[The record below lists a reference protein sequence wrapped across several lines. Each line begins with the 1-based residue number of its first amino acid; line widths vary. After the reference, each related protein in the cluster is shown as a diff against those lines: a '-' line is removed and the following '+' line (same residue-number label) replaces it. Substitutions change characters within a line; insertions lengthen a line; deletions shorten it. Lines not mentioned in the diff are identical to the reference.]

1 MAATGRLE
9 RLLPACAC
17 IAVLASLSIGAST
30 HGAGAGG
37 RRMSFDNRVLL
48 NRAVVSGLRT
58 LEVLVL
64 AKEAGPDGVVS
75 GIDEIAGL
83 LTQLGGRANRTE
95 RAIAYMRVEVPTER
109 FVELVD
115 SPAIEA
121 YRIAS
126 LSRGAWYR
134 DAPPFSNADM
144 FRDYEV
150 TPIAATEPAVT
161 HADLPLLTP
170 AEARA
175 PGFTARDAGLRRS

>member
-1 MAATGRLE
+1 MADTGRLE

-30 HGAGAGG
+30 HGTGADG

-48 NRAVVSGLRT
+48 NRAVVSGVRT

-75 GIDEIAGL
+75 GIDEIARL

-109 FVELVD
+109 LLELAD
-115 SPAIEA
+115 SPAIDA
-121 YRIAS
+121 YHIAS
-126 LSRGAWYR
+126 QSKGAWYR
-134 DAPPFSNADM
+134 DAPPLSNAEMLPD
-144 FRDYEV
+144 FQV
-150 TPIAATEPAVT
+150 TPIAATQPPAT
-161 HADLPLLTP
+161 HPNLPPPPPPDAP
-170 AEARA
+170 APAFPPPA
-175 PGFTARDAGLRRS
+175 PL

>member
-1 MAATGRLE
+1 MADTGRLE

-30 HGAGAGG
+30 HGTGADG

-75 GIDEIAGL
+75 GIDEIARL
-83 LTQLGGRANRTE
+83 LTQLGGRTNRTE

-109 FVELVD
+109 LLELAD
-115 SPAIEA
+115 SPAIDA
-121 YRIAS
+121 YHIAS
-126 LSRGAWYR
+126 QSKAAWYR
-134 DAPPFSNADM
+134 DTPPLSNADM
-144 FRDYEV
+144 FRAYEV
-150 TPIAATEPAVT
+150 TPIAATEPALT
-161 HADLPLLTP
+161 HAELPPLSP

-175 PGFTARDAGLRRS
+175 PGF